1 MEVKISFSENKLN
14 EDSLYSLLCN
24 IINKDIDKYKEE
36 EENYDEKNSSVNES
50 IN

>member
-36 EENYDEKNSSVNES
+36 EEYYDEENCSVNES